1 MKKNRTLLIVIVTIV
16 AVALLAAGGYALFR
30 LGYARG
36 LATSVG
42 ELSEGWRHHEWGNRT
57 SSWMEHGRHPRIGV
71 GFEHSYWGFP
81 LVRGLLG
88 FLLGGGVLALAVYGF
103 VSLVRRN
110 PSDK

>member
-42 ELSEGWRHHEWGNRT
+42 ELAESWPRHSFGERFSPWTH
-57 SSWMEHGRHPRIGV
+57 HGRLPRFG
-71 GFEHSYWGFP
+71 GGHNLWGFT
-81 LVRGLLG
+81 LVRGLVG

-110 PSDK
+110 PPAK